1 MENLKKGDVISNDR
15 LVEIFKCSP
24 QGGMRRSLATNTLVI
39 VSNHIK
45 SIYDDQWIDG
55 EMHYTGMGQIGDQSA
70 DSTQNKTL
78 ANSQTNGVAIHLFE
92 VWEDRKYTYSG
103 EVVLSGEIYY
113 DKQPDANGDE
123 RKVVVFPLRLLD
135 GSVPTVTHEQVD
147 AIAQVKARIAKKLT
161 DEEIAIRAKRAKK
174 KSGTRQVTSTQHERN
189 PWVAENAKRKAA
201 GICQLCEKP
210 APFINKKG
218 QPYLETH
225 HVVWMSKGGEDTP
238 ENTVALCPNCH
249 KRMHVLDDPKDI
261 QKLLTKIKNLNCS
274 NVPT

>member
-55 EMHYTGMGQIGDQSA
+55 EMHYTGMGQIGDQSV
-70 DSTQNKTL
+70 DSAQNKTL
-78 ANSQTNGVAIHLFE
+78 ANSRAGGISVHLFE

-123 RKVVVFPLRLLD
+123 RKVVVFPLRLSD
-135 GSVPTVTHEQVD
+135 GSVPTVTHEQTNAV
-147 AIAQVKARIAKKLT
+147 ARVKAKIAKKLT
-161 DEEIAIRAKRAKK
+161 DEEIAKRAKSAKK
-174 KSGTRQVTSTQHERN
+174 KSGTRQVTSIQHERN

-210 APFINKKG
+210 APFKNKQG

-249 KRMHVLDDPKDI
+249 KRMHVLDDPADI
-261 QKLLTKIKNLNCS
+261 DKLLLKMKY
-274 NVPT
+274 